1 METQWQQQ
9 VQYGYNDCRFK
20 LSYQQK
26 YEASLKDICVEENK
40 EYDNYSKQ
48 DTNIL
53 NSLKENDFKVK
64 IIGMHLFP

>member
-1 METQWQQQ
+1 M
-9 VQYGYNDCRFK
+9 
-20 LSYQQK
+20 
-26 YEASLKDICVEENK
+26 KDICVEENK

-48 DTNIL
+48 DTDVL